1 MLKPVRW
8 ITQAILYG
16 LFAVAVGVFSAWPSF
31 RQLAPDQALLRLSLL
46 HPGAFLHDCR
56 TRSAEELAKLPAHMR
71 TAEDCPRERSPVHVK
86 VMLDDV
92 GLVDEHFAPS
102 GLARDG
108 AAAAYRRIAIP
119 AGPHRLRVAVN
130 DDARHADRFQTAEQ
144 TVQLVPGQVVLID
157 FDPRRGGVV
166 IR

>member
-1 MLKPVRW
+1 MPSPVRW
-8 ITQAILYG
+8 LAQAALYAA
-16 LFAVAVGVFSAWPSF
+16 FAAVVGTFSAWPAF
-31 RQLAPDQALLRLSLL
+31 RQLQPDQALLRLSLL

-71 TAEDCPRERSPVHVK
+71 TAQDCPRERSPVHVR
-86 VMLDDV
+86 VTLDDTRV
-92 GLVDEHFAPS
+92 IDESFAPS

-108 AAAAYRRIAIP
+108 AAAAYRRLAIP
-119 AGPHRLRVAVN
+119 AGPHRLCVAVN
-130 DDARHADRFQTAEQ
+130 DDARHADVFHTAEQ
-144 TVQLVPGQVVLID
+144 SLQLAPGQLVLID